1 MTHLT
6 RRSFVGAAALLAAP
20 ALIRPSFAA
29 DPVKLGCLFSS
40 SGTMANLEGRLN
52 HVVRMAADE
61 INGRG
66 GVNGRQ
72 IEVLTSDPA
81 SDWPAALLAANATIV
96 CRGPGGT
103 REIAAR
109 DFFQD
114 TFQTAIEP
122 TEVLMEIRIGGR
134 IPGAGRKAPRRM
146 DRLRTQPSAQ
156 QMAARAQEGIGQQ
169 QLQLHPFR
177 GTQRRRR
184 TGRVQQPRDGARWRS
199 RSRRSHMSSSKP

>member
-1 MTHLT
+1 MRKFLAGLRPLSPSRRPDGGRQSDGQSTGASGSMTHLT

-81 SDWPAALLAANATIV
+81 SDWP
-96 CRGPGGT
+96 
-103 REIAAR
+103 
-109 DFFQD
+109 
-114 TFQTAIEP
+114 
-122 TEVLMEIRIGGR
+122 
-134 IPGAGRKAPRRM
+134 
-146 DRLRTQPSAQ
+146 
-156 QMAARAQEGIGQQ
+156 
-169 QLQLHPFR
+169 
-177 GTQRRRR
+177 
-184 TGRVQQPRDGARWRS
+184 
-199 RSRRSHMSSSKP
+199 